1 MHMILVARHGQFI
14 EIEKSNQQNWNTNK
28 QQVLRHLHGNP
39 SGSTLPGD
47 LKDFDTTNPPKRIL
61 KATRTAIVVETFRK
75 SKRAHAEAL
84 ERDEEELLVY
94 RKQMRSKIAMEQ
106 AKDAMGIA
114 TKDPETDIMLVMPA
128 RPEFSVLLP
137 SDEAMDMV
145 RRGLEYDA
153 DSCSAQEEMEGYC

>member
-1 MHMILVARHGQFI
+1 MKRRVCFHISITRWRQRRNVRSAETILSFCKELQKQNPTCLAIRGFLHKVRIVQRAWRQYSVWMHMILVARHGQFI

-84 ERDEEELLVY
+84 ERDEEE
-94 RKQMRSKIAMEQ
+94 K
-106 AKDAMGIA
+106 
-114 TKDPETDIMLVMPA
+114 
-128 RPEFSVLLP
+128 LP
-137 SDEAMDMV
+137 
-145 RRGLEYDA
+145 
-153 DSCSAQEEMEGYC
+153 

>member
-1 MHMILVARHGQFI
+1 
-14 EIEKSNQQNWNTNK
+14 
-28 QQVLRHLHGNP
+28 
-39 SGSTLPGD
+39 
-47 LKDFDTTNPPKRIL
+47 
-61 KATRTAIVVETFRK
+61 
-75 SKRAHAEAL
+75 
-84 ERDEEELLVY
+84 VY